1 MCLELP
7 AQVVGREG
15 DVVTVTTD
23 GRQRRALA
31 VLFPD
36 LEAGD
41 WVLVAAGTVVERLD
55 VAQAAQLIADIGV
68 ARGETP

>member
-1 MCLELP
+1 MCLLLP

-15 DVVTVTTD
+15 DVVTVAAD
-23 GRQRRALA
+23 GRRRQALA
-31 VLFPD
+31 VLFAD
-36 LEAGD
+36 LEPGD

-55 VAQAAQLIADIGV
+55 AAQAAQLIADIGV